1 MSTTVIVVLAV
12 SVLFGAMVLMLSMG
26 YQETEQKR
34 ALLAKARQ
42 AEAVEQAAT
51 LVAVPGFF
59 AQPHSTPSPTF
70 VVFDDAMVNRLEHHV
85 RTEQAMVAQF
95 VHHPSIDNLYRHP
108 NPALH
113 VH

>member
-1 MSTTVIVVLAV
+1 MSTTVIVVLGV
-12 SVLFGAMVLMLSMG
+12 SFLFGAMVLMLAMG

-34 ALLAKARQ
+34 ALQAKARQ

-59 AQPHSTPSPTF
+59 AQPNATPAPTF
-70 VVFDDAMVNRLEHHV
+70 VVFDDAMVHRLERHV
-85 RTEQAMVAQF
+85 RTEQELVAQF

-108 NPALH
+108 ATELH